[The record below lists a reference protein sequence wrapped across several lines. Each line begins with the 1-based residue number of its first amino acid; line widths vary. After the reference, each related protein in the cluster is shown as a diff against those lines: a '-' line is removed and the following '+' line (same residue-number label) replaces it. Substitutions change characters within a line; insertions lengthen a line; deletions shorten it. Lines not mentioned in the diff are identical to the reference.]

1 MPNRKEYLKQL
12 LSKDQWT
19 ATEQEWMVE
28 YLDANDFSELETVA
42 AEYFEA
48 DLLTAKHILDKR
60 LSDRM
65 LNNIHQR
72 IGVADSSFKGIF
84 RLFKH
89 KAAAAAAVLLL
100 AGAAWYM
107 LLHDRVKQ
115 KVFATTSERQT
126 VKLPDGSV
134 VHLEKGSSITY
145 PEVFDKKNREVI
157 LKGEA
162 FFEINHDA
170 KHPFIISSSLI
181 NTTVLG
187 TSFNMEVHEGNAA
200 RVVVVSGMV
209 QVNTREG
216 KPHKNGQLVLTAN
229 KSAVYNP
236 ASQDL
241 LLQDGT
247 EDAIF
252 FAQKMSGKFIYKGDP
267 LSKVATD
274 LQRYYNVPVITD
286 QKSAQCRFYGS
297 FNTVDDLDKALAL
310 IAFSLD
316 ARVKKDNIN
325 KGYIIVGGNCR

>member
-19 ATEQEWMVE
+19 ATEQEWMME

-42 AEYFEA
+42 AEYYEA
-48 DLLTAKHILDKR
+48 DLLTVKHILDKR
-60 LSDRM
+60 LSDRI
-65 LNNIHQR
+65 LKGIHKR

-89 KAAAAAAVLLL
+89 KAAAAAAILLL
-100 AGAAWYM
+100 AGAAWY
-107 LLHDRVKQ
+107 LLLQDRVKQ
-115 KVFATTSERQT
+115 RVFATTSERQT
-126 VKLPDGSV
+126 LKLPDGSL

-187 TSFNMEVHEGNAA
+187 TSFNMEVHEGSTAK
-200 RVVVVSGMV
+200 VVVVSGMV
-209 QVNTREG
+209 QVNAREG
-216 KPHKNGQLVLTAN
+216 KQRKNAQLVLTAN

-241 LLQDGT
+241 QLQDGT
-247 EDAIF
+247 EDARF
-252 FAQKMSGKFIYKGDP
+252 FTQKMSGKFIYKGEP

-274 LQRYYNVPVITD
+274 LQRYYNVPVVTD
-286 QKSAQCRFYGS
+286 QQSAQCRFYGS

-316 ARVKKDNIN
+316 ARVRKDNTS
-325 KGYIIVGGNCR
+325 KGYMIVGGNCK

>member
-12 LSKDQWT
+12 LNKDIWT

-28 YLDANDFSELETVA
+28 YLEANDLSELEMAA

-48 DLLTAKHILDKR
+48 DLLTVKHILDKR
-60 LSDRM
+60 LSDKM

-72 IGVADSSFKGIF
+72 IGVNDSSFKGIF
-84 RLFKH
+84 RLYKQ
-89 KAAAAAAVLLL
+89 KIAAAAVVLLL

-107 LLHDRVKQ
+107 LLQERVKQ
-115 KVFATTSERQT
+115 RVFTTTSERQT

-134 VHLEKGSSITY
+134 VHLEKSSSIAFQ
-145 PEVFDKKNREVI
+145 PDFDKKNREVV

-170 KHPFIISSSLI
+170 KHPFTISSSLI

-187 TSFNMEVHEGNAA
+187 TSFNMEVHEGKIA

-216 KPHKNGQLVLTAN
+216 QPHKNGQLVLTAN
-229 KSAVYNP
+229 KSAVYN
-236 ASQDL
+236 ATSKDL
-241 LLQDGT
+241 QLQDAT
-247 EDAIF
+247 EDARF
-252 FAQKMSGKFIYKGDP
+252 FAQKMSGKFIYKGES

-274 LQRYYNVPVITD
+274 LQRYYNVPVVTD
-286 QKSAQCRFYGS
+286 QKSASCRFYGS
-297 FNTVDDLDKALAL
+297 FNTTDDLDKALAL

-316 ARVKKDNIN
+316 TKVKKDSVNN
-325 KGYIIVGGNCR
+325 GYIIVGGNCK

>member
-12 LSKDQWT
+12 LNKDNWT
-19 ATEQEWMVE
+19 AAEQEWMME
-28 YLDANDFSELETVA
+28 YLDANDFAELQMVA

-48 DLLTAKHILDKR
+48 DIIAVKHILDKR

-65 LNNIHQR
+65 LKNIHQR
-72 IGVADSSFKGIF
+72 IGIKDSSFKGIF
-84 RLFKH
+84 RLYKQ
-89 KAAAAAAVLLL
+89 KIAAAAVVLLL
-100 AGAAWYM
+100 AGAAGYM
-107 LLHDRVKQ
+107 LLQHRVKQ

-134 VHLEKGSSITY
+134 VYLEKNSSITF
-145 PEVFDKKNREVI
+145 PEVFDKKNREVT

-170 KHPFIISSSLI
+170 RHPFIISSSLI

-187 TSFNMEVHEGNAA
+187 TSFNMEVHEGNIA

-209 QVNTREG
+209 QVNTKESQ
-216 KPHKNGQLVLTAN
+216 PHKNEALVLTAN

-236 ASQDL
+236 ASDDL
-241 LLQDGT
+241 QLQDAT
-247 EDAIF
+247 DDARF

-267 LSKVATD
+267 LAKVAAD
-274 LQRYYNVPVITD
+274 LQRYYNVPVVTD
-286 QKSAQCRFYGS
+286 QRSAQCRFYGS
-297 FNTVDDLDKALAL
+297 FNTVDDLEKALSL

-316 ARVKKDNIN
+316 ARVKKDNTSS
-325 KGYIIVGGNCR
+325 GYIIVGGNCK